1 MTYELGFLE
10 PALKE
15 WKKLDSTVRAQFK
28 ARLLERL
35 EAPRIPSAKLHGHPD
50 RYKIKLKSAG
60 YRLIYEVRDKQVTV
74 IVVAVGKRERDAV
87 YLAAAK
93 R

>member
-1 MTYELGFLE
+1 MLSAAT
-10 PALKE
+10 
-15 WKKLDSTVRAQFK
+15 
-28 ARLLERL
+28 
-35 EAPRIPSAKLHGHPD
+35 EAPLDLKWIFCSLTERMIGLWRAKVKAHRSETLA
-50 RYKIKLKSAG
+50 KIKLKSAG
-60 YRLIYEVRDKQVTV
+60 YRLVYEVRDKQVTV